1 MFSLNKMAK
10 KKKKKLYYLDETGES
25 KTLSSIADGN
35 VKMVE
40 LLWCGL

>member
-10 KKKKKLYYLDETGES
+10 KKKKSYTIWMKLEKVGHS
-25 KTLSSIADGN
+25 SSIADGN

>member
-1 MFSLNKMAK
+1 MEK
-10 KKKKKLYYLDETGES
+10 KTLYFLDETGES

-40 LLWCGL
+40 LL